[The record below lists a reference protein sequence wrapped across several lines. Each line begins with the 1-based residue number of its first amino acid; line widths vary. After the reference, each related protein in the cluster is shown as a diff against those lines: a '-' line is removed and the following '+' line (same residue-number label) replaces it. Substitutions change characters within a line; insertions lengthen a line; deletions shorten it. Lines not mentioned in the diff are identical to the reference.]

1 MLTEL
6 IWSLPSIIFRMPKQL
21 LILISAL
28 IFGCNHKPDT
38 LEGRVWYPVKIE
50 TNDYS
55 TSLGLYAF
63 EFASDSTL
71 TTYTL
76 GTQHKVSSSYGR
88 TGNEITLKTKQDSIT
103 VNYTVS
109 GSNLIIN
116 FDSTTTVH
124 YTDSFNGNE
133 TNLTERLDQILVSKS
148 WQHNTDLIEFHESL
162 DKGYIKPE
170 LHDELLDASIHFK
183 NRDYYD
189 RHEDFAWG
197 TNYFNGMNFLVFG
210 NTIGDVENQFF
221 IIESVSDS
229 LISGY
234 KFDREGRL
242 QKVKLSAVVNRNLMP
257 AIIGNWN
264 ISSFEEIP
272 SEFNELWGTFGTEE
286 GISVSDLDNLTLSFN
301 FSSDSSFQFIS
312 GSNVISKGNWYS
324 DISGNVI
331 YLTAE
336 YEDQEG
342 MSYRTTYL
350 SVISLN
356 GHELVIH
363 KKEDIIQSNRGEFER
378 KEYIE
383 TYKKVVTG
391 AKNP

>member
-1 MLTEL
+1 ML
-6 IWSLPSIIFRMPKQL
+6 PPIIFKMPKHL
-21 LILISAL
+21 IILISL
-28 IFGCNHKPDT
+28 VIFGCNRKHDA

-50 TNDYS
+50 SNDYS
-55 TSLGLYAF
+55 TTLGLYAF
-63 EFASDSTL
+63 EFGSDSTL

-76 GTQHKVSSSYGR
+76 GTQHKVLSTPSR
-88 TGNEITLKTKQDSIT
+88 TEDEITFNTEQDSIT
-103 VNYTVS
+103 ASYTVS

-116 FDSTTTVH
+116 FDSTTTVY
-124 YTDSFNGNE
+124 YTDNLNVNE
-133 TNLTERLDQILVSKS
+133 TDLTEKLDQILVAKS
-148 WQHNTDLIEFHESL
+148 WQIITDLIEFHESL

-183 NRDYYD
+183 NGDYYD

-197 TNYFNGMNFLVFG
+197 TNYFNGINFLVFG

-221 IIESVSDS
+221 IIESVSDN

-234 KFDREGRL
+234 EFDRDG
-242 QKVKLSAVVNRNLMP
+242 QQQNIQLSAVVNRDLKP

-264 ISSFEEIP
+264 ISSFELIP
-272 SEFNELWGTFGTEE
+272 SEFNELWSTFGMEE
-286 GISVSDLDNLTLSFN
+286 GIKESDLENKTLSFN
-301 FSSDSSFQFIS
+301 FRSDSSFQFIS
-312 GSNVISKGNWYS
+312 GNKVIAKGNWYS

-331 YLTAE
+331 YLKAE

-342 MSYRTTYL
+342 MSYRTTYM

-356 GHELVIH
+356 GAELVIH
-363 KKEDIIQSNRGEFER
+363 KKEDIIQENGSEFER